1 MLYDLCC
8 GFHIHSWIYEALSR
22 FRFRLLSSKIPELIL
37 VILKSGKFWL
47 KIDSFLLKI
56 IRYPMRNS
64 FQSNGHFWTLN
75 LSFSNKNVPFCQF
88 SGKFSKKT
96 WNLERQNSIYL
107 WQIAII
113 QFRFQK
119 FNLSLYRFFITY
131 PTKTGNSLSPVCS
144 FITCLTTIETN
155 HNFTFQIMIM
165 VSVLF
170 MFYFNKFR
178 F

>member
-1 MLYDLCC
+1 M
-8 GFHIHSWIYEALSR
+8 I
-22 FRFRLLSSKIPELIL
+22 
-37 VILKSGKFWL
+37 SGKFWL
-47 KIDSFLLKI
+47 KIDNFLLVIVPFPMRISFQTSKKI
-56 IRYPMRNS
+56 IFDLKYTLLSVYRYT
-64 FQSNGHFWTLN
+64 F
-75 LSFSNKNVPFCQF
+75 
-88 SGKFSKKT
+88 KKT
-96 WNLERQNSIYL
+96 WSFWESKQYFL

-144 FITCLTTIETN
+144 FITCLTTIEIN
-155 HNFTFQIMIM
+155 YNFTFQIMIM

-170 MFYFNKFR
+170 MYYLNKFR